1 MFYSN
6 YCKGSKIHMPVYKPL
21 VRFGGG
27 GKSTEFM
34 CLIWSYSSMF
44 DHSSLGVKVD
54 DSKTWFVVLMC
65 FGHAINRSS
74 LKQACRT
81 DYLFSNLKKKV
92 SDRRTKN

>member
-1 MFYSN
+1 MFYNN
-6 YCKGSKIHMPVYKPL
+6 YCKGSKIHMPVCKPL

-54 DSKTWFVVLMC
+54 DS
-65 FGHAINRSS
+65 INRVRGPCVFR
-74 LKQACRT
+74 ACH
-81 DYLFSNLKKKV
+81 K
-92 SDRRTKN
+92 